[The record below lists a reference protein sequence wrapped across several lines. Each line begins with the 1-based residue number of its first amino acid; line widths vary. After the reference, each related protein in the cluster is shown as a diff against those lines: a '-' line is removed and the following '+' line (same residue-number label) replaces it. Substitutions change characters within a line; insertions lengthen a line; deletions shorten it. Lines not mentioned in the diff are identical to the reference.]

1 MMGCGF
7 GNGHGSGSLGH
18 VLGEVVI
25 FFGHLA
31 SQVLVILTSG
41 PVLGL
46 LTALVLLLAVMA
58 LLKVIFTRR
67 APPARPAGSEGAK

>member
-1 MMGCGF
+1 MGCGF

-18 VLGEVVI
+18 VLGEVVV

-41 PVLGL
+41 AALGL
-46 LTALVLLLAVMA
+46 LTVLVLLLAAMA
-58 LLKVIFTRR
+58 LVKVIFTRR

>member
-1 MMGCGF
+1 MGCGF
-7 GNGHGSGSLGH
+7 GNGHGSGSLGY
-18 VLGEVVI
+18 VLGEVVV

-41 PVLGL
+41 AALGL
-46 LTALVLLLAVMA
+46 LTALVLLLAAMA

-67 APPARPAGSEGAK
+67 APPARPAGSEGSK

>member
-1 MMGCGF
+1 MGCGF

-18 VLGEVVI
+18 VLGEVVV

-41 PVLGL
+41 PALGL
-46 LTALVLLLAVMA
+46 LAAVVLLLAAMA
-58 LLKVIFTRR
+58 LLKIIFTRR

>member
-1 MMGCGF
+1 MGCGF

-18 VLGEVVI
+18 VLGEVVV

-41 PVLGL
+41 AALGL
-46 LTALVLLLAVMA
+46 LTVLILLLAVMA
-58 LLKVIFTRR
+58 LLKVTFTRR
-67 APPARPAGSEGAK
+67 VPPGRPAGSEGAK

>member
-1 MMGCGF
+1 MGCGF

-41 PVLGL
+41 PALGL
-46 LTALVLLLAVMA
+46 LTVLVLLLAVMA

-67 APPARPAGSEGAK
+67 APQARPARSEGAK